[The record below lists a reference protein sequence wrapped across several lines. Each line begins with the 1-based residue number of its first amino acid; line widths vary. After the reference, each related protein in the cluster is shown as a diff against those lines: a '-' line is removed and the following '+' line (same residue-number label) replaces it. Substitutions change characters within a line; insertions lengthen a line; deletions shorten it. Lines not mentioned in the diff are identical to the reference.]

1 MLCFAAEVEVLS
13 EPIGFN
19 MDDSLSF
26 TGKNPVVNL
35 DALGTWSISPVLTGI
50 GFKQTNP
57 LNSAIDFGNA
67 QLLIQKN
74 EGPLRFFIQTGLYS
88 VPVLGKTYV
97 RSLSETVNTYGY
109 IPQAYA
115 TYVHDQNWSV
125 SAGKLPAMGGYESTF
140 TYQNLN
146 IQRGLLWDQTSS
158 VSFGTQVNYSKDN
171 LTLALTWNDG
181 YYSNKFNWVGGS
193 ASYQLDQRQNIGLSW
208 VGSTSGNAQN
218 TPNTPLLQNNS
229 QIVNALYSY
238 SSDKWYFA
246 PYLQMTII
254 PVNGAIGITSEYKT
268 YGAAIL
274 TNYRFFGFD
283 SEGSGH
289 AKVSLPVRVEYISEK
304 GGTNG
309 STQTILYGPDSSALS
324 FTITPT
330 IQYDKYFARAEGSV
344 VRINNPEP
352 GLGFGSYDV
361 KRSQFRL
368 MLEVG
373 LLY

>member
-1 MLCFAAEVEVLS
+1 
-13 EPIGFN
+13 
-19 MDDSLSF
+19 MDNSLSF
-26 TGKNPVVNL
+26 ARNSPSVNL
-35 DALGTWSISPVLTGI
+35 DGLGTWSISPVLTGI

-57 LNSAIDFGNA
+57 LNGGIDFGNA

-74 EGPLRFFIQTGLYS
+74 EGMFQFFIQTGLYS
-88 VPVLGKTYV
+88 VPVLGKNYV
-97 RSLSETVNTYGY
+97 RSLSESVNSFGY

-115 TYVHDQNWSV
+115 TYVHDQNWSI

-158 VSFGTQVNYSKDN
+158 VSYGTQLNYSKDN
-171 LTLALTWNDG
+171 LTFALTWNDG

-193 ASYQLDQRQNIGLSW
+193 ASYQLDQKQNIGFSW
-208 VGSTSGNAQN
+208 VGSTSGNSQN
-218 TPNTPLLQNNS
+218 TANTPLLQNNS
-229 QIVNALYSY
+229 QILNALYSY
-238 SSDKWYFA
+238 TSDKWYFA

-274 TNYRFFGFD
+274 TNYRFVGFD

-289 AKVSLPVRVEYISEK
+289 AKVSLPVRLEYIAEK
-304 GGTNG
+304 GGAYG
-309 STQTILYGPDSSALS
+309 STQSILYGPDSSAFSL
-324 FTITPT
+324 TITPT
-330 IQYDKYFARAEGSV
+330 IQYDKYFARVEGSV

-352 GLGFGSYDV
+352 GLGFGSNDS

>member
-1 MLCFAAEVEVLS
+1 
-13 EPIGFN
+13 
-19 MDDSLSF
+19 
-26 TGKNPVVNL
+26 
-35 DALGTWSISPVLTGI
+35 
-50 GFKQTNP
+50 
-57 LNSAIDFGNA
+57 
-67 QLLIQKN
+67 
-74 EGPLRFFIQTGLYS
+74 
-88 VPVLGKTYV
+88 
-97 RSLSETVNTYGY
+97 
-109 IPQAYA
+109 
-115 TYVHDQNWSV
+115 
-125 SAGKLPAMGGYESTF
+125 
-140 TYQNLN
+140 
-146 IQRGLLWDQTSS
+146 
-158 VSFGTQVNYSKDN
+158 
-171 LTLALTWNDG
+171 
-181 YYSNKFNWVGGS
+181 
-193 ASYQLDQRQNIGLSW
+193 
-208 VGSTSGNAQN
+208 
-218 TPNTPLLQNNS
+218 
-229 QIVNALYSY
+229 VNALYSY

-352 GLGFGSYDV
+352 GLGFGSYDA

>member
-1 MLCFAAEVEVLS
+1 M
-13 EPIGFN
+13 GFN
-19 MDDSLSF
+19 MDNSLSF
-26 TGKNPVVNL
+26 TGKSPSANLGSLGQWSVSSVVT
-35 DALGTWSISPVLTGI
+35 AI

-57 LNSAIDFGNA
+57 VSDGMDFGNA
-67 QLLIQKN
+67 QFLIQKN
-74 EGPLRFFIQTGLYS
+74 EGMLQFFIQTGLYS
-88 VPVLGKTYV
+88 VPVLGKNYT
-97 RSLSETVNTYGY
+97 RSLSEAVNTYGY

-115 TYVHDQNWSV
+115 TYVHDQNWSI

-158 VSFGTQVNYSKDN
+158 VSYGTQVNYSKDS

-193 ASYQLDQRQNIGLSW
+193 ASYQLDKKQNIGFSW
-208 VGSTSGNAQN
+208 VGSTSGNSQTTAN
-218 TPNTPLLQNNS
+218 TPILQNNS
-229 QIVNALYSY
+229 QILNALYSY

-274 TNYRFFGFD
+274 ASYRFAGYE
-283 SEGSGH
+283 SEGFGH
-289 AKVSLPVRVEYISEK
+289 AKASLPVRLEYIAER
-304 GGTNG
+304 GGVYG
-309 STQTILYGPDSSALS
+309 SSQSMLYGPDSSAIS
-324 FTITPT
+324 ITITPT
-330 IQYDKYFARAEGSV
+330 IQYDQYFARAEGSV

-352 GLGFGSYDV
+352 GLGFGSSDS